1 MIRDRHQARYRILGT
16 DLDLSSDSEQ
26 LLELFDRDY
35 GSFRT
40 TVSGVAADLRIR
52 ACFNGPEG
60 PGVSFSRADATADG
74 ADRHGEQSLDG
85 HPTPVH
91 HAWQWVTQ
99 TLFDSLNHHLLLH
112 AAVAVRHGRAVILAG
127 SPGTGKTTMALALA
141 EAGFT
146 LYSDEICP
154 VHRRTGR
161 VHPFP
166 RSLWVVPEEGPGE
179 PVSDGLALRG
189 GKVPLPTVTRA
200 TETTGGGTAAP
211 ALLLILDPGPKAR
224 AMGRLVIGARE
235 PGWEPLLDALVR
247 LHPGIEV
254 TRPLTDVA
262 EFRLDYP
269 LEQGLAVRLADLLEE
284 HRDHLL
290 NVFRGETARPDF
302 SRSPA
307 LETIPAHQAA
317 FGLLPGLKQRIDSS
331 GRGRDAGSA
340 MRMKE
345 LIEHIGDT
353 SCFRL
358 TVGRLE
364 EQEPLVRQ
372 LALDATRPKKDEYP
386 T

>member
-1 MIRDRHQARYRILGT
+1 M
-16 DLDLSSDSEQ
+16 
-26 LLELFDRDY
+26 
-35 GSFRT
+35 
-40 TVSGVAADLRIR
+40 
-52 ACFNGPEG
+52 
-60 PGVSFSRADATADG
+60 
-74 ADRHGEQSLDG
+74 
-85 HPTPVH
+85 
-91 HAWQWVTQ
+91 
-99 TLFDSLNHHLLLH
+99 
-112 AAVAVRHGRAVILAG
+112 AVRHGRAVILAG
-127 SPGTGKTTMALALA
+127 PPGTGKTTMALALA

-166 RSLWVVPEEGPGE
+166 RSLWVVPEEGPAE
-179 PVSDGLALRG
+179 SVSDGVALRG
-189 GKVPLPTVTRA
+189 GKIPLPA
-200 TETTGGGTAAP
+200 IAGETTGGATAAP
-211 ALLLILDPGPKAR
+211 ALLLILDPGPQAR

-269 LEQGLAVRLADLLEE
+269 LGQGLAVRLADLLEE

-307 LETIPAHQAA
+307 LESIPVHQAA
-317 FGLLPGLKQRIDSS
+317 FGLLPGIKQRVDSS
-331 GRGRDAGSA
+331 GRGRDTGSV

-345 LIEHIGDT
+345 LIEHIGDI

-358 TVGRLE
+358 TVGRFE

-372 LALDATRPKKDEYP
+372 LALDATRPEEEEQ
-386 T
+386 TT